1 LQYNGGV
8 ANIKKW
14 KISCYLE
21 AMEGGIP
28 CIDPNLE
35 LRAVFEPL
43 LDTCNDLFA
52 IWYRQQHSFNTLT
65 RKSIQGVKRLMTFIT
80 RYTTAPDEQASL
92 KHVDGAGKVDGSV
105 VVALLIDRWSD
116 PEMVN
121 SFQGGGLTFWYG
133 KAATTGRPL
142 ETHYD
147 KRSGDVAFID
157 R

>member
-14 KISCYLE
+14 KISCCYLE
-21 AMEGGIP
+21 
-28 CIDPNLE
+28 
-35 LRAVFEPL
+35 
-43 LDTCNDLFA
+43 
-52 IWYRQQHSFNTLT
+52 
-65 RKSIQGVKRLMTFIT
+65 
-80 RYTTAPDEQASL
+80 